1 MTYTQVFGGEPML
14 PADVSYRAITT
25 SANQTLVWPTE
36 GQSTLNY
43 VAKLNDVTT
52 TLGGVVF
59 TLPDA
64 TLVSTGT
71 TCIFNN
77 VGSTSFQINDASGGV
92 LITVPPST
100 CWVLYLAANTTAA
113 GTWRNFQYGAST
125 SSAVASALAGAGLKA
140 ISTTLNQNMPVFSFG
155 TTYSASTS
163 DRANVLMWIGSGTG
177 TLNLDAP
184 GTVGSDWFINVR
196 NSGGG
201 ALTIDPAGAVN
212 IDGSATLTLNPGNS
226 CTIFTDGS
234 AYYTIGLGIAATSSA
249 TFQTVAV
256 AGTGDYTLSAAE
268 QNKVLYKFTGALTGN
283 RNIIVPATIQQYW
296 VDNATTGAFTFK
308 VGTAAQ
314 IGGGGGVAVA
324 TGVRAV
330 LYCDGTNVV
339 DADTGG
345 VSTPIA
351 IADGGTGS
359 TTASGAR
366 TNLGATSVG
375 NSLFTAADAA
385 AARTAI
391 SAPLTGDITA
401 SGLTMTDVKLLGRNA
416 GSTGAV
422 QEITLGTNLSF
433 SGTTL
438 NATGGGG
445 GGGTV
450 TSVQVSGGTT
460 GLTFSGGP
468 ITGSGT
474 MTMSGTL
481 AVANGGTGVTSS
493 TGSGILVLNNFAN
506 LTQPVISIKDSEFTL
521 QDNTDTT
528 KQARFEL
535 SGITTGTTRTYTLPN
550 NSGQLLIGGTTVT
563 GSGGLTGGGDISTNQ
578 VISVATN
585 GITNAMLAQISTATF
600 KGRTTAGTGNVE
612 DLTATQATAL
622 LDAFTSSA
630 KGLVPSSGG
639 GTTTFLRA
647 DGSFAAAGIT
657 ALTGDVTASGTGSQA
672 ATIANNAV
680 TYAKMQDVTA
690 TQRVIGRNTAGS
702 GDPEEVTASQL
713 HDWISSTR
721 GSVLYRGASGWAALA
736 PNTAGYVFR
745 DGGSGADPSWVGGIT
760 RLNSGTVSSAATL
773 DIALTSGYSKYILI
787 LDDVVP
793 ATGGSAFNLRV
804 SVDSGSTYRSTA
816 GDYRY
821 SALYST
827 GPSGAAPAL
836 YNQAGLGDT
845 AIILGAASANMV
857 NTTNQPQSYV
867 LQIYPGTASKRNTI
881 IFKSIQ
887 TYDASGPGTPT
898 IVSNDGGASYVGTA
912 AALTN
917 VRFLFGSGNISTCT
931 WSIYGVT

>member
-1 MTYTQVFGGEPML
+1 MSSYTTVFGGEPL
-14 PADVSYRAITT
+14 VPAYASYRAITT
-25 SANQTLVWPTE
+25 STSQTLVWPTE

-77 VGSTSFQINDASGGV
+77 VGSTSFQINNASGGV

-100 CWVLYLAANTTAA
+100 CWVLYLSSNTTAA

-140 ISTTLNQNMPVFSFG
+140 ISTTLNQNMPVFSFN

-184 GTVGSDWFINVR
+184 GTVASDWFINVR

-201 ALTIDPAGAVN
+201 ALTIDPAGAVT

-268 QNKVLYKFTGALTGN
+268 QNKVLYKFTGVLTGN

-296 VDNATTGAFTFK
+296 VDNSTTGAFTFK

-314 IGGGGGVAVA
+314 IGGGGGVAV
-324 TGVRAV
+324 TSGTRAV

-351 IADGGTGS
+351 IVDGGTGS

-391 SAPLTGDITA
+391 SAVPTGLATA
-401 SGLTMTDVKLLGRNA
+401 SGLTSTDAKLLGRNA
-416 GSTGAV
+416 GSTGAL

-450 TSVQVSGGTT
+450 TSVQVDGGTT

-468 ITGSGT
+468 ITASGT

-481 AVANGGTGVTSS
+481 AVANGGTGVTSA
-493 TGSGILVLNNFAN
+493 TGSGILVLNNFAS
-506 LTQPVISIKDSEFTL
+506 LTKPTISVQDSDL
-521 QDNTDTT
+521 SIIDDLDNT
-528 KQARFEL
+528 KIAKFQA

-550 NSGQLLIGGTTVT
+550 ASGQLLIGGTTVT

-585 GITNAMLAQISTATF
+585 GITNAMRVPQVLRRMCVPCHGTPASVTILRILFAASISVRWLPRELVSTKTLPSER
-600 KGRTTAGTGNVE
+600 K
-612 DLTATQATAL
+612 AL
-622 LDAFTSSA
+622 SVSRSREVRATSSSVRPF
-630 KGLVPSSGG
+630 GMSSLPR
-639 GTTTFLRA
+639 TRLRRTIMRLRA
-647 DGSFAAAGIT
+647 RSRSSHWSARISPRRRPASMPISYFDRLGIP
-657 ALTGDVTASGTGSQA
+657 
-672 ATIANNAV
+672 
-680 TYAKMQDVTA
+680 
-690 TQRVIGRNTAGS
+690 R
-702 GDPEEVTASQL
+702 
-713 HDWISSTR
+713 
-721 GSVLYRGASGWAALA
+721 LA
-736 PNTAGYVFR
+736 
-745 DGGSGADPSWVGGIT
+745 
-760 RLNSGTVSSAATL
+760 
-773 DIALTSGYSKYILI
+773 
-787 LDDVVP
+787 
-793 ATGGSAFNLRV
+793 
-804 SVDSGSTYRSTA
+804 
-816 GDYRY
+816 
-821 SALYST
+821 
-827 GPSGAAPAL
+827 
-836 YNQAGLGDT
+836 
-845 AIILGAASANMV
+845 
-857 NTTNQPQSYV
+857 
-867 LQIYPGTASKRNTI
+867 
-881 IFKSIQ
+881 
-887 TYDASGPGTPT
+887 
-898 IVSNDGGASYVGTA
+898 
-912 AALTN
+912 
-917 VRFLFGSGNISTCT
+917 
-931 WSIYGVT
+931 

>member
-125 SSAVASALAGAGLKA
+125 SSAVASALAGAGLMA
-140 ISTTLNQNMPVFSFG
+140 ISTTLNQNMPVFSIN

-296 VDNATTGAFTFK
+296 VDNATTGAYTFK

-506 LTQPVISIKDSEFTL
+506 LTKPTISIQDSDL
-521 QDNTDTT
+521 SIIDDADNT
-528 KQARFEL
+528 KIAKFQA

-550 NSGQLLIGGTTVT
+550 ASGQLLIGGTTVT

-612 DLTATQATAL
+612 DLTGTQATAL

-630 KGLVPSSGG
+630 KGLAPASGG
-639 GTTTFLRA
+639 GTTNYLRA
-647 DGSFAAAGIT
+647 DGSWAAPPGSGGVSDGDKGDIT
-657 ALTGDVTASGTGSQA
+657 VSGGGTSWTIDNDV
-672 ATIANNAV
+672 V
-680 TYAKMQDVTA
+680 TYAKMQNVSANQRLLGRMSGAGGDVEELALGTA
-690 TQRVIGRNTAGS
+690 FDWFSNTRGAMFYRGAGGWTALTPNTANFVLKDG
-702 GDPEEVTASQL
+702 GAGADPSWAS
-713 HDWISSTR
+713 ISSILDSIGNTR
-721 GSVLYRGASGWAALA
+721 GQILYRGASNWSVLA
-736 PNTAGYVFR
+736 TGTAGQALVT
-745 DGGSGADPSWVGGIT
+745 GGAGADPSWGVTPAPVPTSSAVNGQWGAFPGTVDAAAILPAGGTWAWWTIIVNNAGGGISSVT
-760 RLNSGTVSSAATL
+760 GAGINSGGTMV
-773 DIALTSGYSKYILI
+773 
-787 LDDVVP
+787 
-793 ATGGSAFNLRV
+793 GSA
-804 SVDSGSTYRSTA
+804 
-816 GDYRY
+816 
-821 SALYST
+821 ST
-827 GPSGAAPAL
+827 G
-836 YNQAGLGDT
+836 Y
-845 AIILGAASANMV
+845 
-857 NTTNQPQSYV
+857 
-867 LQIYPGTASKRNTI
+867 
-881 IFKSIQ
+881 F
-887 TYDASGPGTPT
+887 
-898 IVSNDGGASYVGTA
+898 YVGVYWRIA
-912 AALTN
+912 
-917 VRFLFGSGNISTCT
+917 
-931 WSIYGVT
+931 